1 MEPGLGKEILD
12 RFLQEHWVSVAFLT
26 GTLTTMGVLLAAK
39 WWLKRRWKKAVEESR
54 GEEHELDLLTPPGEK
69 DQEAL
74 EVIRGFRREVWEW
87 PDGRLQLSVEALT
100 LLGAR
105 IVQSVARVYHQGSGS
120 PEYEASLVELLQL
133 MRRVA
138 VRVSRLADIA
148 PFRFFGTR
156 KISDYQRYY
165 QIYRKINDHPILR
178 VARRNPFLYR
188 LARWAVHIK
197 NLGNPLYWAGK
208 ELSRE
213 GYFFTLRWFHLVYIG
228 QVGREAM
235 RVYSGRT
242 FQKEEDRDATLV
254 CYRLFALTRRWGGP
268 SPAEWAALVDFISGH
283 GEIENEIKL
292 HVLSRMARNRL
303 PEDLDTQRLQTW
315 LGRKWYREGLKQ
327 LLRDPILIPA
337 KKEAIEGELS
347 STD

>member
-1 MEPGLGKEILD
+1 VNQQSIMEPGLGKEILD

-138 VRVSRLADIA
+138 SGSLAL
-148 PFRFFGTR
+148 P
-156 KISDYQRYY
+156 ISL
-165 QIYRKINDHPILR
+165 HS
-178 VARRNPFLYR
+178 AFSE
-188 LARWAVHIK
+188 LARSVTINATIRSIGKSMTIPSCEWRGAIRFSTAWPGGRSTSRTWGIPSTGLEK
-197 NLGNPLYWAGK
+197 N
-208 ELSRE
+208 
-213 GYFFTLRWFHLVYIG
+213 
-228 QVGREAM
+228 
-235 RVYSGRT
+235 
-242 FQKEEDRDATLV
+242 
-254 CYRLFALTRRWGGP
+254 
-268 SPAEWAALVDFISGH
+268 
-283 GEIENEIKL
+283 
-292 HVLSRMARNRL
+292 
-303 PEDLDTQRLQTW
+303 
-315 LGRKWYREGLKQ
+315 
-327 LLRDPILIPA
+327 
-337 KKEAIEGELS
+337 
-347 STD
+347 